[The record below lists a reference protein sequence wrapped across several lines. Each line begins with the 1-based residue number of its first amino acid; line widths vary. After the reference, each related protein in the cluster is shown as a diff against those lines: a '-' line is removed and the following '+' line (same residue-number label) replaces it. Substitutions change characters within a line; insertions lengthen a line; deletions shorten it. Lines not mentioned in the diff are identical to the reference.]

1 MSYQSGFVAIIGAPN
16 VGKSTLMNALL
27 GQKISIVS
35 PKPQTTRN
43 RILGVKHLPGGQI
56 VFLDTPGI
64 FLPTSLLDRTIVQ
77 AALKTLSEVN
87 LVLLMIE
94 PFSGAVQIP
103 ETAADRLQALET
115 PVFLIINKVDLIE
128 KQKLLPLI
136 EAGARRFPF
145 KEIIPL
151 SALTG
156 DGLALL
162 EKEILAL
169 LPEGPHYFPEDMV
182 TDLPEQFLVEEL
194 IREKVFRLLS
204 KEVPYAVAVT
214 VDSFSRREDKP
225 IIHIQATIH
234 VERDSQKGILI
245 GKGGNLLKKIGQSAR
260 ASMEPLLGSQV
271 FLELWVRVEK
281 NWRKNPKLIRRFGYE
296 GER

>member
-43 RILGVKHLPGGQI
+43 RILGVKHLPGGQVI
-56 VFLDTPGI
+56 FLDTPGI
-64 FLPTSLLDRTIVQ
+64 FPATSLLDRNIVQ
-77 AALKTLSEVN
+77 AALKTLNEVN
-87 LVLLMIE
+87 LILLMIE
-94 PFSGAVQIP
+94 PFSGTVQIP
-103 ETAADRLQALET
+103 ETAVDRMKTMET
-115 PVFLIINKVDLIE
+115 PVFLIINKVDLVA

-136 EAGARRFPF
+136 EEAALTFPF
-145 KEIIPL
+145 REIIPL
-151 SALTG
+151 SALTK
-156 DGLALL
+156 DGVDLL
-162 EKEILAL
+162 EKEILPL
-169 LPEGPHYFPEDMV
+169 LPEGPQYFPEDMV

-214 VDSFSRREDKP
+214 VDSFRRREDKP

-234 VERDSQKGILI
+234 VERDSQKRDTDRQGWAAFEKDRAI
-245 GKGGNLLKKIGQSAR
+245 GPGKHGTPAGQPGLSRALGTGG
-260 ASMEPLLGSQV
+260 
-271 FLELWVRVEK
+271 EK
-281 NWRKNPKLIRRFGYE
+281 LAEKTRN
-296 GER
+296 